1 VNPRIEDIQIEEFN
15 LSLMGMRLTNNTRI
29 LQLERSMKV
38 HGQLQ
43 PVIARLHEGGIQLID
58 GYKRLS
64 AAEILVMDTLECR
77 LLEVDEQQAKILM
90 LGYNRSNQTMETWE
104 EALILRDLLE
114 KHDVDHRQLAKLT
127 GHSRSWVS
135 RRLSLISKVDQEVSS
150 LIRMGALTSSH
161 ARALMRLP
169 RGNQMDIARI
179 MMSLGLS
186 TRVSDRLIDAFL
198 EAEDASEQQQIL
210 DHPKPVLWDQTEL
223 FEPLYDD
230 RLSCYGNDLML
241 SLVNFLRPVRSLL
254 VQLEN
259 PGIEG
264 LKETERMIIDPFLR
278 KVSGYTE
285 RLSRVTG
292 PLQIHKPKQQQDER

>member
-1 VNPRIEDIQIEEFN
+1 
-15 LSLMGMRLTNNTRI
+15 MGMRLTNTTRI
-29 LQLERSMKV
+29 VQLERSMKV

-64 AAEILVMDTLECR
+64 AAEILVMDTLQCR

-135 RRLSLISKVDQEVSS
+135 RRLSLISKVDEEVSS
-150 LIRMGALTSSH
+150 LIRMGVLTSSH

-169 RGNQMDIARI
+169 RGNQIDIARI
-179 MMSLGLS
+179 MVSFGLS
-186 TRVSDRLIDAFL
+186 TRMSDRLIDAYL
-198 EAEDASEQQQIL
+198 EAEDADQQQQLL
-210 DHPKPVLWDQTEL
+210 DNPEPVLWDQSEL

-254 VQLEN
+254 VQLGN
-259 PGIEG
+259 PEVEG

-285 RLSRVTG
+285 RLSKVTR
-292 PLQIHKPKQQQDER
+292 PLHIHNKQTN

>member
-1 VNPRIEDIQIEEFN
+1 MSVRIEDIQIEEFN
-15 LSLMGMRLTNNTRI
+15 LSLMGMRLINTTRI

-64 AAEILVMDTLECR
+64 AAETLVMDTLQCR

-150 LIRMGALTSSH
+150 LIQMGALTSSH

-186 TRVSDRLIDAFL
+186 TRMSDRLIDAYL
-198 EAEDASEQQQIL
+198 
-210 DHPKPVLWDQTEL
+210 
-223 FEPLYDD
+223 
-230 RLSCYGNDLML
+230 
-241 SLVNFLRPVRSLL
+241 
-254 VQLEN
+254 
-259 PGIEG
+259 
-264 LKETERMIIDPFLR
+264 IIDFGKQWPF
-278 KVSGYTE
+278 VSINAVFSSV
-285 RLSRVTG
+285 LN
-292 PLQIHKPKQQQDER
+292 

>member
-1 VNPRIEDIQIEEFN
+1 
-15 LSLMGMRLTNNTRI
+15 
-29 LQLERSMKV
+29 
-38 HGQLQ
+38 
-43 PVIARLHEGGIQLID
+43 
-58 GYKRLS
+58 
-64 AAEILVMDTLECR
+64 LVMDTLECR

-169 RGNQMDIARI
+169 RGNQMDLARI
-179 MMSLGLS
+179 MVSFELS
-186 TRVSDRLIDAFL
+186 TRMSDRLIDAFL
-198 EAEDASEQQQIL
+198 EAEDADQQQQIL
-210 DHPKPVLWDQTEL
+210 DHPEPVLWDQ
-223 FEPLYDD
+223 PDYPDPPYDD

-254 VQLEN
+254 AELGD

-292 PLQIHKPKQQQDER
+292 PLQIHKPKQKQDER

>member
-1 VNPRIEDIQIEEFN
+1 
-15 LSLMGMRLTNNTRI
+15 MGMRLINSTRI

-64 AAEILVMDTLECR
+64 AAETLVMDTLECR

-169 RGNQMDIARI
+169 RGNQMAIARI
-179 MMSLGLS
+179 IMSFGLS
-186 TRVSDRLIDAFL
+186 TRMSDRLIGAFL
-198 EAEDASEQQQIL
+198 EAEDTDQQQQIL
-210 DHPKPVLWDQTEL
+210 DHPEPVLRDQTEL

-230 RLSCYGNDLML
+230 RLSSYGNDLML

-254 VQLEN
+254 VQLGDPEV
-259 PGIEG
+259 EG

-285 RLSRVTG
+285 RLSKVTR
-292 PLQIHKPKQQQDER
+292 PLQIHNKQTN